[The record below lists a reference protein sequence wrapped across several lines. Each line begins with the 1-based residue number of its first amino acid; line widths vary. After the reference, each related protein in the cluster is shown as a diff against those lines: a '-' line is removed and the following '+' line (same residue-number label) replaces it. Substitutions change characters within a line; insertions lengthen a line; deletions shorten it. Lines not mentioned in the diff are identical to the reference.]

1 MALAARANKP
11 ITVNGAEKEAPLGI
25 EVDWK
30 ERCSN
35 HNFVGQLK
43 DLNRCDSKKYH
54 AANTLQVMLNS
65 PAE

>member
-43 DLNRCDSKKYH
+43 DLNRCDS
-54 AANTLQVMLNS
+54 N
-65 PAE
+65 

>member
-30 ERCSN
+30 EMSSN
-35 HNFVGQLK
+35 HDCVEQLE
-43 DLNRCDSKKYH
+43 DSNPK
-54 AANTLQVMLNS
+54 L
-65 PAE
+65 